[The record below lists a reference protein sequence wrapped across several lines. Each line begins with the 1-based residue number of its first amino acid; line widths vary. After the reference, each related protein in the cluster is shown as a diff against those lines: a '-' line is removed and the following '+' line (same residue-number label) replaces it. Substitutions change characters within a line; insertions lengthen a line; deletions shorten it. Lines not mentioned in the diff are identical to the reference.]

1 MSFLSFSWR
10 IALVTSSST
19 IFNRNGKSRQSF
31 LASDLKGKE
40 SFIIK
45 NKISCWLFMDGL
57 SQVNSLP
64 LRVFI
69 MTKWYC
75 YYTKTQLFC
84 FPFSLPFSI
93 FPFLISYQSLVGH
106 QDYESKEETMG
117 CCTSTPWNA
126 MSNICRPSLLS
137 ALLTCDALV
146 VWHKLHPSTL
156 ICSSGPLSPGSG
168 APGFLSLSFRVQIPF
183 LSLPRSP
190 RTLWQLLVSGQLKL
204 FSRWQNFLFTH
215 VPVWFHKYFMKH
227 F

>member
-45 NKISCWLFMDGL
+45 NKISYWLFMDGL

-84 FPFSLPFSI
+84 FPFSLPLSI
-93 FPFLISYQSLVGH
+93 FPFLISFQSLVGH
-106 QDYESKEETMG
+106 QDYERKEEATG
-117 CCTSTPWNA
+117 CCTSTPWSA
-126 MSNICRPSLLS
+126 MSSIRHPSLLS

-156 ICSSGPLSPGSG
+156 IRSSGPLSPGSG

-190 RTLWQLLVSGQLKL
+190 RPLWQLLVSGQLKL
-204 FSRWQNFLFTH
+204 FSRWQSFLFTH
-215 VPVWFHKYFMKH
+215 VPVWFHKYFMKT